1 MARRKFKSSATSRG
15 FRGIG
20 QGLQSSRRELQ
31 EQARINI
38 DALKLAK
45 EQHREN
51 TNIHIKGLT
60 SAAEFEEGIL
70 REKQTLENKVRER
83 KYEALSIKA
92 DRDVDRLKG
101 EAEEARK
108 YAEHWAQLAPKAA
121 AAAGKLAQGA
131 YEFGSYLEAQ
141 KLQDLARENGAFD
154 FQIEQKDVT
163 HLKVNR
169 NILNELT
176 AEKNLPVDVANALY
190 DSTFGSNNE
199 RLGIWAL
206 KQVNDNKVAEQSFVD
221 LIAQKA
227 GVNISASN
235 ADEVYKFA
243 AYEKLRLLGVN
254 PNSKYGKQIIE
265 KFLGWGRLKAQK
277 LYDVH
282 TAQNTEDALNKGT
295 ETVAGMKTLTGENE
309 IKLMGQNFNG
319 LVHKA
324 RLGTYK
330 DDRTGQITRT
340 LDGLGEA
347 FEITGVHMME
357 TQARS
362 FNDAQD
368 VRDFFGRMCTPG
380 TGEDTKTCVT
390 WLQRHPN
397 RVEKIVDA
405 YTAEI
410 SRLKRNETAGLDAEG
425 VRLGAE
431 VRGLINDFNTAEK
444 AGQNPFAEGTD
455 SRERLNHL
463 LIEKINGSKAKAD
476 VKTNLLT
483 TTTLLSESASK
494 HGDKFAYVNSILV
507 DKNDDINDED
517 AKLVAIARFNG
528 LTPAEQEAIRPE
540 FEMLQNVAGYTYTT
554 SSRTV
559 LTGQQGINARAYKI
573 VQDGEG
579 AAGTGNSGRTLS
591 DSGNFAAA
599 RFGQRVTVKAN
610 ELISLNPEKYEK
622 NKNAAVE
629 DAFILLKEE
638 YDRGL
643 NPTNP
648 KEYGEGEFARKTGL
662 LGPVGSSQNHMI
674 YKEFQLTSDEGDI
687 ALLKEEIAA
696 AKDGTYAAASDEL
709 RNKNI
714 NHFSPETVT
723 NQLKFNIN
731 PEVDILTDPRFVSP
745 HNIKLL
751 EKYASERNAMGPID
765 DPTFSDDPN
774 YGTVT
779 LPRQVHDNVK
789 AYADFNNIKIEEA
802 YNRLFKLWGV
812 TKKGDDGNKVPLR
825 WPTSTATACQIQN
838 QGKYVKEVNQPG
850 YTAYNCAKAQH
861 VLPMTP
867 AVRAALKGKGVAQIF
882 REDNGVNWVKK
893 GRVYEISDPKKFW
906 DAGGIN
912 VLIRDGIPAT
922 VLQTL
927 GFIDADVD
935 VGDISD
941 AEALKTY
948 LSPKEYRRLLKKKQ
962 FIDSRIPIP
971 NDPTLPGLNLG
982 GV

>member
-45 EQHREN
+45 EQHKEN

-60 SAAEFEEGIL
+60 NAAEFEEGIL
-70 REKQTLENKVRER
+70 REKQGLENKVRER

-101 EAEEARK
+101 EAEEKRK

-121 AAAGKLAQGA
+121 AAAGKIAQGA

-154 FQIEQKDVT
+154 FQIEEIDVT
-163 HLKVNR
+163 QLKINR
-169 NILNELT
+169 NVLNELK
-176 AEKNLPVDVANALY
+176 AENNLSVDVGNALY
-190 DSTFGSNNE
+190 DSTFKKSSNNKFG
-199 RLGIWAL
+199 LLAL
-206 KQVNDNKVAEQSFVD
+206 KGINENKEAEKAFVE

-227 GVNISASN
+227 KVNITASN
-235 ADEVYKFA
+235 ADEIYKFA

-295 ETVAGMKTLTGENE
+295 ETVAGMKSQTGENE

-319 LVHKA
+319 LVYKA
-324 RLGTYK
+324 QLGTYK

-340 LDGLGEA
+340 LNGLGEA

-368 VRDFFGRMCTPG
+368 VRDFFGRICTPG

-410 SRLKRNETAGLDAEG
+410 NRLKRNENAGLDAEG
-425 VRLGAE
+425 VRLGSE

-444 AGQNPFAEGTD
+444 DGENPFAEGTD
-455 SRERLNHL
+455 ARERLNHL
-463 LIEKINGSKAKAD
+463 LIEKINGSKASAT
-476 VKTNLLT
+476 VKSQLLT

-494 HGDKFAYVNSILV
+494 HSDKYAFVNGILTDKGDN
-507 DKNDDINDED
+507 INDED
-517 AKLVAIARFNG
+517 AKLISIARFNS
-528 LTPAEQEAIRPE
+528 LTKAERDALRPE
-540 FEMLQNVAGYTYTT
+540 FEFLQNVAGYTYR
-554 SSRTV
+554 SSSGTV
-559 LTGQQGINARAYKI
+559 YNGQAAVQARSFKI

-579 AAGTGNSGRTLS
+579 AAGTGSSGRTLS
-591 DSGNFAAA
+591 PSGNLAAE
-599 RFGQRVTVKAN
+599 RFGQRVNEKAN
-610 ELISLNPEKYEK
+610 ELIRLNPTKYGN

-629 DAFILLKEE
+629 DAFVFVKAE
-638 YDRGL
+638 YDKGAA
-643 NPTNP
+643 
-648 KEYGEGEFARKTGL
+648 KGAEYGEGEFARRPGI
-662 LGPVGSSQNHMI
+662 LGPVGSTQKHMV
-674 YKEFQLTSDEGDI
+674 YKEFELGGSEDLQ
-687 ALLKEEIAA
+687 LLKEELAA
-696 AKDGTYAAASDEL
+696 AKDGTYAAASREL

-714 NHFSPETVT
+714 ESFSPETVT

-745 HNIKLL
+745 HNVELL
-751 EKYASERNAMGPID
+751 VKYANERKAMGPID
-765 DPTFSDDPN
+765 DPYFSDDPN
-774 YGTVT
+774 YGKVT
-779 LPRQVHDNVK
+779 IPRDVHNNVK
-789 AYADFNNIKIEEA
+789 AYADFNNIPMDEA
-802 YNRLFKLWGV
+802 YNRLFKLWGHE
-812 TKKGDDGNKVPLR
+812 KSR
-825 WPTSTATACQIQN
+825 WPTSQATACQIQN

-861 VLPMTP
+861 ILPMTP
-867 AVRAALKGKGVAQIF
+867 AVREALKGKGVAQIF

-893 GRVYEISDPKKFW
+893 GRVYEISDPKKFY

-912 VLIRDGIPAT
+912 VLIRDGIPAN

-927 GFIDADVD
+927 GFIDSDVD
-935 VGDISD
+935 IGDLPD
-941 AEALKTY
+941 AKALKTY
-948 LSPKEYRRLLKKKQ
+948 LSPKQYRKLLEKKR

-971 NDPTLPGLNLG
+971 NDPTLPRLNLK